1 MTRHP
6 AKQTNARS
14 LPPTRSTLTP
24 RSTIRTI
31 TKNLPKE
38 IQAKKA
44 KMSSS
49 SRIEY
54 SEKYADD
61 AYEYRYDL
69 INPVVTMDLGEND
82 GSYMSSLMTH
92 DTTHTYVFYFL
103 SFLDMSYY
111 QKIWPK
117 HYPKVGY

>member
-1 MTRHP
+1 
-6 AKQTNARS
+6 
-14 LPPTRSTLTP
+14 
-24 RSTIRTI
+24 
-31 TKNLPKE
+31 
-38 IQAKKA
+38 
-44 KMSSS
+44 MSSS

-69 INPVVTMDLGEND
+69 INPVITMELAEND
-82 GSYMSSLMTH
+82 GSYESSLMTQLINASS
-92 DTTHTYVFYFL
+92 TF
-103 SFLDMSYY
+103 SRFLDMSYY